1 MRKLVSECKCNTLI
15 ARQTND
21 LTLVGTKAVCCSSLL
36 LGGRNKALRKHGKM
50 QHPRKCS
57 ILGVGQSNQRQ
68 NGDGIKLKKE
78 EEEEEEGE
86 LEGRRGR
93 G

>member
-1 MRKLVSECKCNTLI
+1 MGIRIQTSRKTINHAESESTDWMVTSPKT
-15 ARQTND
+15 
-21 LTLVGTKAVCCSSLL
+21 
-36 LGGRNKALRKHGKM
+36 LRKHGKM